1 MPHWIIDIFARY
13 GYAALFIGVF
23 LESLGI
29 PVPGETVLLA
39 AGFFCKQGTL
49 RLGFVIPCAIVAAI
63 FGDNFGYLIGR
74 KGGRSFVERR
84 GKYIGLS
91 PQRLAKVETHFREH
105 GARTIFFAR
114 FISGLRVIAALA
126 AGVTHVPWPTFLL
139 FNAAGAIVWGTA
151 IALLGYLFGQ
161 SWSLLEHWVGG
172 AGLVLLD
179 LVIAAGL
186 FVVLRR
192 HRARIATWGWRSIAR
207 RVHAL
212 SGLAARGVV
221 DRDWFD
227 RKNYARCRDA

>member
-91 PQRLAKVETHFREH
+91 PQRLAKVETHFREP
-105 GARTIFFAR
+105 RR
-114 FISGLRVIAALA
+114 RVDRPEFA
-126 AGVTHVPWPTFLL
+126 AGCDNVT
-139 FNAAGAIVWGTA
+139 A
-151 IALLGYLFGQ
+151 
-161 SWSLLEHWVGG
+161 
-172 AGLVLLD
+172 LVLLPQ
-179 LVIAAGL
+179 
-186 FVVLRR
+186 LRR
-192 HRARIATWGWRSIAR
+192 ALPL
-207 RVHAL
+207 RV
-212 SGLAARGVV
+212 
-221 DRDWFD
+221 
-227 RKNYARCRDA
+227 C